1 MFSPNLFLVHARP
14 IPAGEWGPRVATAGD
29 LCVVLRDAIFQSNNR
44 VRLGQARLYVHLQ
57 SCICVLCCESC
68 RPLIAQFCDAAWC
81 AYVCT
86 PSIAMASEL
95 CHCGSGRQAGHCTRR
110 THLLFAT
117 CSSVSYFLWP
127 FTHPCVC
134 RAHAYVLQSF
144 LRREMRSRRLH
155 ADCPPSIMQP
165 LECRCT
171 VSMCPSSCD
180 HSL

>member
-1 MFSPNLFLVHARP
+1 MFHVSMFSPNLFLVHARP

-86 PSIAMASEL
+86 PFH
-95 CHCGSGRQAGHCTRR
+95 CHGIRTVSLWEWQAGRPPHKAYTSSFRY
-110 THLLFAT
+110 LLFCVVFLVALHT
-117 CSSVSYFLWP
+117 PLRVSR
-127 FTHPCVC
+127 PC
-134 RAHAYVLQSF
+134 L
-144 LRREMRSRRLH
+144 
-155 ADCPPSIMQP
+155 CPPV
-165 LECRCT
+165 
-171 VSMCPSSCD
+171 VSSS
-180 HSL
+180 